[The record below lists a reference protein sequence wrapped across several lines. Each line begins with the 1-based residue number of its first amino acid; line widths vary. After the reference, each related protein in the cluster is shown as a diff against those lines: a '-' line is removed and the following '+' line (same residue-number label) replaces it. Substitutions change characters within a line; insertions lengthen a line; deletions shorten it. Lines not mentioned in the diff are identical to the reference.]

1 MKFSRKN
8 FLQTGALAA
17 IGSAL
22 SIPAMAEQKII
33 SPNRKRV
40 LRIAH
45 LTDVHVQPESPS
57 PHGFAAALHTAQ
69 NLTDK
74 PDIIFNTG
82 DCIMDS
88 MSKHKDR
95 VQVQWDI
102 WNSTLKNENSLDI
115 IHTIGNHDIW
125 GITMPHATIKGD
137 VHYGK
142 KWAVEELGIKNRYYS
157 FDKNG
162 WHFVVLDS
170 TMPVAGFSYTAMFD
184 DEQKEWLKEDLA
196 KISPTTYICVLSHI
210 PILAACVFFDGA
222 KAKHDW
228 EVGGGNMHRD
238 AHELKNLFF
247 QHKNVKLCL
256 SGHIH
261 LIDQLEYLGVKYLCN
276 GAVSGAWWGGNNQEF
291 PPAFATVNLY
301 DDGTSDHELHYYEWK
316 A

>member
-1 MKFSRKN
+1 MSFSRKN
-8 FLQTGALAA
+8 FLQTGVLAA
-17 IGSAL
+17 VGTAFSVPAL
-22 SIPAMAEQKII
+22 AEQKII
-33 SPNRKRV
+33 SVNKKRL

-45 LTDVHVQPESPS
+45 LTDVHVQPEAPA
-57 PHGFAAALHTAQ
+57 PHGLASALHTVQ
-69 NLTDK
+69 KLKDK

-95 VQVQWDI
+95 VQLQWDV
-102 WNSTLKNENSLDI
+102 WNSTLKNENSI
-115 IHTIGNHDIW
+115 EIVHTIGNHDIW

-162 WHFVVLDS
+162 WHFIVLDS
-170 TMPVAGFSYTAMFD
+170 TMPVVGFSYTAMLD
-184 DEQKEWLKEDLA
+184 EEQKEWLKEDLSKVA
-196 KISPTTYICVLSHI
+196 PSTFVCVLSHI

-222 KAKHDW
+222 KAKHNW
-228 EVGGGNMHRD
+228 QVGGGNMHRD
-238 AHELKNLFF
+238 AHELKDLFYKH
-247 QHKNVKLCL
+247 QNVKLCL

-276 GAVSGAWWGGNNQEF
+276 GAVSGAWWGGSNQEF
-291 PPAFATVNLY
+291 PPAFATINLY
-301 DDGTSDHELHYYEWK
+301 DDGSSDHELHYYEWK
-316 A
+316 S